1 MHTNQLLQWRYLL
14 LFFLVQQNL
23 LYSRRSFGMII
34 FRWPVHSAPFT
45 VTHRHIDSYFSFF
58 VHLIILNDMRLHRP
72 WMRSRMFTFTICFL
86 SVSFLA
92 SSIVLTLM
100 PLFAPYK
107 CGATVQSKAHASRV
121 RLVFRL
127 KEEMKN
133 KIFHSICFC
142 FGSDAV
148 SVGQC

>member
-14 LFFLVQQNL
+14 LFFLVQQNW
-23 LYSRRSFGMII
+23 LYSRRSIGMMI

-72 WMRSRMFTFTICFL
+72 WMRSRMFAFTICFL